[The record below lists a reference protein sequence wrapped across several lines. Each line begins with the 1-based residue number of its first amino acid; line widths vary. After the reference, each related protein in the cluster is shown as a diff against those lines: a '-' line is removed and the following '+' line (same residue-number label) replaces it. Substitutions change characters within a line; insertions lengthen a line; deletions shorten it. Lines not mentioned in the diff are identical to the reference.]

1 MRDWFATLAV
11 GLVIVVGCAA
21 GLGGLL
27 AFLLAFGIAWYLL
40 AARDLGF
47 AQARDMLGIRLLPPI
62 WQRGNWLWI
71 ETLLDDGERPI
82 KAATLALVVTALALM
97 FWPDIVYGAALLIAA
112 FYVSEI
118 LRGHLGPRPRLV
130 RIPDAH
136 HRTSQPQMIAA
147 TAPALPSFSRAMLAT
162 AVDLTTTPAL
172 AAAAQSSGRLK
183 PYDQVQRPN
192 ATQLREPRK
201 RRPLRRRRDAVRKST
216 AKWSAPAM
224 RARLEKAKRPPRG
237 LPALPSRKPDYPVVL
252 RQARPRL
259 HRPPLRKRTMRKPPQ
274 KAMTQIGRGRPKPAA
289 VSRR

>member
-40 AARDLGF
+40 AARNLGF

-62 WQRGNWLWI
+62 WRRGNWLWI
-71 ETLLDDGERPI
+71 ETLLEDGERLI
-82 KAATLALVVTALALM
+82 KAATLALTITALALM
-97 FWPDIVYGAALLIAA
+97 FWPDIVYGAALLIAL

-118 LRGHLGPRPRLV
+118 LRGNLGPKPRLV

-136 HRTSQPQMIAA
+136 RAA
-147 TAPALPSFSRAMLAT
+147 EPAPPLIGAAAPISASFSRAVLA
-162 AVDLTTTPAL
+162 PAAEPAPTL
-172 AAAAQSSGRLK
+172 APPVAAAGRPSAADPLA
-183 PYDQVQRPN
+183 RLIIHR
-192 ATQLREPRK
+192 LRAPRK
-201 RRPLRRRRDAVRKST
+201 RRPLHQRRDEDRKPA
-216 AKWSAPAM
+216 AKRSAPAM
-224 RARLEKAKRPPRG
+224 RARLEKAKRTPRA

-259 HRPPLRKRTMRKPPQ
+259 RRPPLRKRAMRKPAPR
-274 KAMTQIGRGRPKPAA
+274 AVTQISRGRPKPAA
-289 VSRR
+289 VSSR